1 MKTLKNQIIPII
13 FAVCIISVY
22 NFSNTSAFAQNIG
35 VRVNVVP
42 PPWAPYYENVPLVQ
56 YYYLPDIE
64 CYYDVWH
71 HEFAYL
77 EDGYWMFGA
86 TLPAMYSWYDLNN
99 AFIVVLDQ
107 NVHEPW
113 MHFHYYV
120 AHYPRYY
127 YRTLYKDSYADNA
140 HPMRGFNE
148 NARSVVYKMNH
159 EVNQVD
165 RRNEIRQEATVR
177 HEYPERKVA
186 STRPAQPMKYY
197 GKDIGQPVKV
207 KKNMRRPEESKD
219 RQR

>member
-1 MKTLKNQIIPII
+1 MRTLKNPIVPII
-13 FAVCIISVY
+13 CAVCIISLY
-22 NFSNTSAFAQNIG
+22 NITSSTVIAQNIG
-35 VRVNVVP
+35 VRVDVVAP
-42 PPWAPYYENVPLVQ
+42 SWAPYYENVGQVQ

-64 CYYDVWH
+64 CYYDVWK

-86 TLPAMYSWYDLNN
+86 TLPAIYSWYDLNN
-99 AFIVVLDQ
+99 AFVVVLNN

-140 HPMRGFNE
+140 HLMRGFNE
-148 NARSVVYKMNH
+148 NVKMVVYNNTRVKN
-159 EVNQVD
+159 EVNNH
-165 RRNEIRQEATVR
+165 NEIRREANIR
-177 HEYPERKVA
+177 HDYPERRVEP
-186 STRPAQPMKYY
+186 TRPSQPMKYY

-207 KKNMRRPEESKD
+207 QKNMRRPQETKD